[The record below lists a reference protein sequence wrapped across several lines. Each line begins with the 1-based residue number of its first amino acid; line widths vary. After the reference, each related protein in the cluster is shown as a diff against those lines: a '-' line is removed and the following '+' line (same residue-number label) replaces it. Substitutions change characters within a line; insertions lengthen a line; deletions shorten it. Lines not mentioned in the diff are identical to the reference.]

1 MPTPPPRLNA
11 GLDIAARIASLRL
24 AVDQINLDVI
34 RCDRGPAMLAR
45 IRVAPGS
52 REGSIMFLRAVP
64 DRPRWTGAGD
74 LQVTKAHRLG
84 PECSMSTPAYTPLI
98 KTKIT
103 IPPLRPNLVVRQRLL
118 ELMGTAVQKPLT
130 LVSAPAGFGKTTLIT
145 GWLYETGQ
153 KSRVA
158 WLSLDPYDSDPVHFM
173 YHLLASL
180 QNVEPR
186 VGRAPVSLLGSV
198 TMPGPKDL
206 MALLLNEIA
215 AAEER
220 IVLVLD
226 DYHAIDNGDIDA
238 ALELLVERMPE
249 TLRLVVA
256 TREEPKLPL
265 PRWRAL
271 ERMVEIGPEDLR
283 FSYEEA
289 VMFFRQTMGLDI
301 DPKLARALE
310 DRTEGWITGLQLA
323 ALSLRLR
330 GQAEPMN
337 ETAKT
342 VARFGGTSRHV
353 VDYLAAEVLRRQPDD
368 IRAFLHRTSIL
379 DRLCASLCDAL
390 TGRSDSEA
398 VLAQLEQTRM
408 FLLPLDDHREWYRY
422 HQLFAEFLRG
432 AVPAAEQRELH
443 QKASAWYEAHS
454 LGAEAI
460 KHALAAKDTEA
471 CVRLIRARV
480 QDTLARGEM
489 PTVLAWLDQLPESA
503 LRAHGDLAGYKAWL
517 LSVRGQ
523 TATGETYAALS
534 RVGDGED
541 AQPGHL
547 GMVLAF
553 RAFVALN
560 WSHPKEA
567 VPLARQALH
576 ELGDHAS
583 FFHGYALCL
592 LGQAQYLSDDRRAA
606 VATLHRTVDAAR
618 ALGNHLMTLDA
629 VGHLAVMLRAQ
640 GQLREAIAMC
650 QDAAERYRNGG
661 DPPPIVGLVYAPLGM
676 LYYEL
681 DDLAAARRLL
691 TTGIE
696 LCRQLGMAYFRLLG
710 KCALAKLQHISGEFD
725 QAWTTLA
732 VARDVSDRPESP
744 RRQRMVAAMMAEL
757 QLREGNVDAAAR
769 TLEDARNLPGS
780 TSEQEALLQARLLL
794 AQRNPSMAWKQLI
807 ALEEI
812 ATREESRGSLVAINV
827 LQALCK
833 RALGQHSGAQDRLE
847 AAISFAASG
856 GYRRIFLDEGAN
868 LTAMLTQARHV
879 APAFVSSLL
888 EQAAPEQPAR
898 PAAPLPEP
906 LSKVE
911 VEILGLL
918 NGGLTNQEIADEL
931 RMTVGTTKWRMNQ
944 IFGKLQVRNRVEALT
959 RARQLRLL

>member
-1 MPTPPPRLNA
+1 MP
-11 GLDIAARIASLRL
+11 
-24 AVDQINLDVI
+24 
-34 RCDRGPAMLAR
+34 
-45 IRVAPGS
+45 
-52 REGSIMFLRAVP
+52 
-64 DRPRWTGAGD
+64 
-74 LQVTKAHRLG
+74 
-84 PECSMSTPAYTPLI
+84 TPAYTPLI

-103 IPPLRPNLVVRQRLL
+103 IPPLRPNLVLRQRLL
-118 ELMGTAVQKPLT
+118 DLVGKAVQKPLT

-145 GWLYETGQ
+145 EWLYETGS
-153 KSRVA
+153 KPRVA
-158 WLSLDPYDSDPVHFM
+158 WLSLDQDDSDPVHFM

-198 TMPGPKDL
+198 RMPGPKDL
-206 MALLLNEIA
+206 MALLLNEIE
-215 AAEER
+215 AAEDR
-220 IVLVLD
+220 TVLVLD
-226 DYHAIDNGDIDA
+226 DYHVINNVDIDA
-238 ALELLVERMPE
+238 ALDLLVERMPE
-249 TLRLVVA
+249 TLRLVIA

-271 ERMVEIGPEDLR
+271 ERMVEIGAEDLR

-301 DPKLARALE
+301 DPKLARTLE
-310 DRTEGWITGLQLA
+310 DRTEGWIAGLQLA

-330 GQAEPMN
+330 GQAETMG

-353 VDYLAAEVLRRQPDD
+353 VDYLAAEVLRRQTDD

-379 DRLCASLCDAL
+379 DRLCAPLCDAL
-390 TGRSDSEA
+390 TGRTDSNA
-398 VLAQLEQTRM
+398 VLAQLEQTKM
-408 FLLPLDDHREWYRY
+408 FLAPLDDHREWYRY

-460 KHALAAKDTEA
+460 KHALAAKDIEA

-480 QDTLARGEM
+480 QDTLARGEI

-503 LRAHGDLAGYKAWL
+503 LRAHSDLAGYKAWL
-517 LSVRGQ
+517 LSVRGH
-523 TATGETYAALS
+523 TAKAETYAALS

-541 AQPGHL
+541 ASPGQL
-547 GMVLAF
+547 GTLLAF

-576 ELGDHAS
+576 ELGDRAS
-583 FFHGYALCL
+583 FFHTYSLCL

-606 VATLHRTVDAAR
+606 VATLRRTVDAAR
-618 ALGNHLMTLDA
+618 ALGNHLMALDA
-629 VGHLAVMLRAQ
+629 LGHLAVMLRDQ

-650 QDAAERYRNGG
+650 QDAAERYREDGG
-661 DPPPIVGLVYAPLGM
+661 APPPIVGLVYVPLGM

-691 TTGIE
+691 TTGID

-732 VARDVSDRPESP
+732 VARDVSDNPESP
-744 RRQRMVAAMMAEL
+744 RRQRIVAVMMAEL
-757 QLREGNVDAAAR
+757 QLREGNVEAAAR
-769 TLEDARNLPGS
+769 TLEEAHNLPGS
-780 TSEQEALLQARLLL
+780 ASEQESLLQARLLL
-794 AQRNPSMAWKQLI
+794 AQRNPSLAWKQLI
-807 ALEEI
+807 ALEEL
-812 ATREESRGSLVAINV
+812 ATREESRGSLVAIYV
-827 LQALCK
+827 HQALCK
-833 RALGQHSGAQDRLE
+833 RALGQHSGAQERLE
-847 AAISFAASG
+847 TAISLAASG
-856 GYRRIFLDEGAN
+856 GYRRTFLDEGAN
-868 LTAMLTQARHV
+868 LTVMLSQARHV